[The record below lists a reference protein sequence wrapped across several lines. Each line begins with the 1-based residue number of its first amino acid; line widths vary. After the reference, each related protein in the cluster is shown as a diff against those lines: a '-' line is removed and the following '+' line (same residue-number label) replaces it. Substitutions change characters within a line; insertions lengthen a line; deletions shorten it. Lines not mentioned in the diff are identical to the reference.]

1 MPSVTKYPLPR
12 KKYEARG
19 LEQIRGRA
27 CKQLKARDKKQ
38 GRGSNNVRKGYDR
51 RRKLKARIEKEI
63 DKKAEELKAVDEE
76 LAKREQIKDLA
87 SKAPSV
93 KEMRGAVASLFKEM
107 DLDPIKEMI
116 KMVKRRGAGALPP
129 HQKAMLLKEL
139 AQYQA
144 PKPKSVDVQADMD
157 MHVTVGMND
166 FRNTSKAVVDVSHH
180 ELTDEDYDE
189 FEGDEN

>member
-1 MPSVTKYPLPR
+1 
-12 KKYEARG
+12 
-19 LEQIRGRA
+19 
-27 CKQLKARDKKQ
+27 
-38 GRGSNNVRKGYDR
+38 
-51 RRKLKARIEKEI
+51 
-63 DKKAEELKAVDEE
+63 
-76 LAKREQIKDLA
+76 
-87 SKAPSV
+87 
-93 KEMRGAVASLFKEM
+93 MRGAVAALFKEEN
-107 DLDPIKEMI
+107 LDPIKEMI
-116 KMVKRRGAGALPP
+116 KMVKKRGAGALPP

-189 FEGDEN
+189 FEEDEN

>member
-1 MPSVTKYPLPR
+1 MPSVNDYPLPR
-12 KKYEARG
+12 EKYEARG
-19 LEQIRGRA
+19 IQQIRGRA
-27 CKQLKARDKKQ
+27 CKQLKPGNKHVGTGCKKK
-38 GRGSNNVRKGYDR
+38 RLGYDR
-51 RRKLKARIEKEI
+51 RRQLKARIEKEI
-63 DKKAEELKAVDEE
+63 DKKAEELKAVDEA
-76 LAKREQIKDLA
+76 LAKRERIKDLA

-93 KEMRGAVASLFKEM
+93 KEMRGAVAALFKEEN
-107 DLDPIKEMI
+107 LDPIKEMI

-157 MHVTVGMND
+157 MNVTVGMYD
-166 FRNTSKAVVDVSHH
+166 FRNVSKAVVDVSHQ

-189 FEGDEN
+189 FEEQED